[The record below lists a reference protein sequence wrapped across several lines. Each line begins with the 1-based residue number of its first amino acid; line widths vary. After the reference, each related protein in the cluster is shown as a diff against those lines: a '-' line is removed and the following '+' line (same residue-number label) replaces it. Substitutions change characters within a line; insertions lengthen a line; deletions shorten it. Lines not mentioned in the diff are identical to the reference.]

1 MSDEEICKFQK
12 RMLKLR
18 DCRDCRHCKDYSSWQ
33 TACLHPKVLENYWNP
48 NGRPI
53 PWQARTEEHEELG
66 HFPKFCPLTII
77 EERGWKPPLMV
88 TDLTSQLEN
97 DIKKAKAEADSA
109 NKFHLY
115 YDYSQA
121 MNKVIKL
128 QKTLDLIREAMV

>member
-1 MSDEEICKFQK
+1 MVIKIGEIKT
-12 RMLKLR
+12 LKEGIE
-18 DCRDCRHCKDYSSWQ
+18 CRNILAEK
-33 TACLHPKVLENYWNP
+33 LE
-48 NGRPI
+48 I
-53 PWQARTEEHEELG
+53 EKTE
-66 HFPKFCPLTII
+66 II